1 MRLGCLYVESEGEM
15 QKVGNRADS
24 FSGFPTLTVT
34 LVARLQ
40 EIKSTLTPLQTL
52 LANLRDKT

>member
-1 MRLGCLYVESEGEM
+1 MYVESEGEM
-15 QKVGNRADS
+15 QKVGNRAES
-24 FSGFPTLTVT
+24 FSGFPTLTMT

-40 EIKSTLTPLQTL
+40 EIKSTLTPLQTS